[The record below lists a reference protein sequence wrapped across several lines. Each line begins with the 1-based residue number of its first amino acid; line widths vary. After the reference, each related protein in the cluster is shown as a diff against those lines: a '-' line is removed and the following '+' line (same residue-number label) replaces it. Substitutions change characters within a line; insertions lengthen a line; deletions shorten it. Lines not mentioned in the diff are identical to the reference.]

1 MNCCPRQPA
10 PGPPPTS
17 TAFFV
22 SIRIRSLILDM
33 EQGTITPTYVT
44 PEAVERVMGT
54 DSDER
59 ERRPDGQGMTLAS

>member
-1 MNCCPRQPA
+1 M
-10 PGPPPTS
+10 
-17 TAFFV
+17 

-44 PEAVERVMGT
+44 SEAVERVMGT

>member
-1 MNCCPRQPA
+1 M
-10 PGPPPTS
+10 
-17 TAFFV
+17 